1 MLDKDM
7 ARIHTDLQRQGLAD
21 AVTYTVAATSAAS
34 SITVTFNE
42 LPEPFLHDEGSEK
55 RRRTCTIDLRRSV
68 IPSPAKGD
76 TITAA
81 SGAFAGT
88 WPVVEISS
96 ADDGDWIL
104 TVRLDDRIKAGTG
117 RRMP

>member
-21 AVTYTVAATSAAS
+21 AVTYTVAKTSAAS

-42 LPEPFLHDEGSEK
+42 TPEPFLQDEGSEK

-68 IPSPAKGD
+68 IASPAKGD
-76 TITAA
+76 TVTAA
-81 SGAFAGT
+81 SGAFTGA
-88 WPVVEISS
+88 WSVVEISS

-117 RRMP
+117 RRMG